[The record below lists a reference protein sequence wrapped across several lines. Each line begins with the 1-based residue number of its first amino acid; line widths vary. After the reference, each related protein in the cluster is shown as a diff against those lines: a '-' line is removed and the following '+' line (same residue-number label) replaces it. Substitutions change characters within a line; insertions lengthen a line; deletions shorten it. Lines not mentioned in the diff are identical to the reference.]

1 MADIDGDVD
10 RPESDE
16 ASERVV
22 TSDAEQGDK
31 TTRNPHVARIEVDH
45 GEAMARYHRG
55 WNKDRHNIERA
66 YQDLNFLAGFQWLP
80 ELENQRLQDGRPVLT
95 FNRMGQFVRQV
106 TGNMRKMKP
115 AIKVVPTHAGADEKI
130 AEIREGLIRH
140 IENASDAALDVY
152 VDGADSQVASGIGH
166 WEVASEYNLVG
177 EQDLILR
184 TLDDQVAV
192 IWDPDARKKDRSDA
206 MFCFVPVDL
215 TREAYKDTYPD
226 HAVDDMG
233 NWDGQYIDN
242 WYDDDRIRVCRMWYK
257 VKKRIKMMRMPDGTI
272 QNITEPTADDEATP
286 PIGGQ
291 EFEIDGFEVWHRMMN
306 CVEFLTEPEKWA
318 GRYIPIVP
326 IIGEEVKVGSRKE
339 RHGIVRF
346 AADPQRAY
354 NYARSTQT
362 EFVGLQPKS
371 PFVGTEENFK
381 DYTEEWDTANV
392 KNWPY
397 LRYTPDAKN
406 GNTAPQRQAPPSSSP
421 GLTECIADAA
431 NDMQAVVG
439 IYNASLGAQSNET
452 SGVAINSREQQGDTG
467 TFVYMSNFALSI
479 THTARIINDLI
490 PYYYDTARTVRIIG
504 TDGKSRQ
511 VAINQ
516 PVNGIQ
522 LEGDPVAMENDITVG
537 IYDIQMEMGPSYQTQ
552 REEAR
557 NGMTAFIQAFPAAA
571 PLIADKIAKAQDWPE
586 KDDVAERL
594 QTLLPPQIQAQIA
607 AHDNKPPP
615 QPQPPDPVKMAEA
628 QAIMAK
634 AHGEMA
640 RSQTEATKAQAQSE
654 ISALEIKRKE
664 MELVNQSLMNM
675 KTELELLKLQA
686 ELGQNGPP
694 IDQAKMH
701 DFVNKTDEMLK
712 FLGAHVAAQVAAE
725 APPAPDQSAQGSQPS
740 MQGPGQQ
747 GLNPTP
753 AQTGVSGS
761 QAGPAPAPEPAP
773 PAAAGE

>member
-1 MADIDGDVD
+1 MADLDGDID

-16 ASERVV
+16 ASERIV
-22 TSDAEQGDK
+22 TSDAKQGAL
-31 TTRNPHVARIEVDH
+31 TTQNPHVARIEVDH
-45 GEAMARYHRG
+45 VQALARYHRG
-55 WNKDRHNIERA
+55 WTKDRYNIEHA
-66 YQDLNFLAGFQWLP
+66 YEDLNFLAGVQWDSTLAT
-80 ELENQRLQDGRPVLT
+80 QRIDDGRPVLT

-106 TGNMRKMKP
+106 TGNMRKMRP
-115 AIKVVPTHAGADEKI
+115 AIKVVPTHAGADEAI

-166 WEVASEYNLVG
+166 WEVAGEYNLVG

-206 MFCFVPVDL
+206 VFCFVPVDM

-226 HAVDDMG
+226 HAIDDIG
-233 NWDGQYIDN
+233 TESGYQIDN
-242 WYDDDRIRVCRMWYK
+242 WYDDDRIRVARYWYK
-257 VKKRIKMMRMPDGTI
+257 IKTKIKMMRMPDGTI
-272 QNITEPTADDEATP
+272 QNITEPTADDQATP
-286 PIGGQ
+286 PIGGE
-291 EFEIDGFEVWHRMMN
+291 EFEVDGFEIWHRMMN
-306 CVEFLTEPEKWA
+306 CVEFLTAPKKWS
-318 GRYIPIVP
+318 GRYIPVIP
-326 IIGEEVKVGSRKE
+326 IIGEEIKVGSRRE

-381 DYTEEWDTANV
+381 DYSEEWDTANV

-397 LRYTPDAKN
+397 LRYTPDPKN
-406 GNTAPQRQAPPSSSP
+406 GSAAPQRQAPPTTSP

-431 NDMQAVVG
+431 ADMQAVVG

-467 TFVYMSNFALSI
+467 TFVYMANFALSI
-479 THTARIINDLI
+479 TQTARVINDLI
-490 PYYYDTARTVRIIG
+490 PYFYDTARTIHILG
-504 TDGKSRQ
+504 PDGKSRQ

-516 PVNGIQ
+516 PKDGIQ
-522 LEGDPVAMENDITVG
+522 IDGAPVAMENDITVG

-557 NGMTAFIQAFPAAA
+557 NGMTDFIKAFPQAA

-594 QTLLPPQIQAQIA
+594 QTLLPPAIQAQIA
-607 AHDNKPPP
+607 KQDNKPPP
-615 QPQPPDPVKMAEA
+615 APPPPDPVKMAEA
-628 QAIMAK
+628 QALVAK
-634 AHGEMA
+634 SHGEMA
-640 RSQTEATKAQAQSE
+640 RSQADVTKSQAQSE
-654 ISALEIKRKE
+654 ISGLDVKKKE
-664 MELVNQSLMNM
+664 MELVHQSLLNM
-675 KTELELLKLQA
+675 KAEMELVALQSTM
-686 ELGQNGPP
+686 GQNGPP
-694 IDQAKMH
+694 IDQAKLH
-701 DFVNKTDEMLK
+701 DFVNKTDEMLR
-712 FLGAHVAAQVAAE
+712 FLGAHVAAQIAAE
-725 APPAPDQSAQGSQPS
+725 APQAQQAASQPS
-740 MQGPGQQ
+740 Q
-747 GLNPTP
+747 GLGQ
-753 AQTGVSGS
+753 AQTN
-761 QAGPAPAPEPAP
+761 PAP
-773 PAAAGE
+773 PSEPPEQGAPQEAAPSEAQ